1 VPSGSSTST
10 APLSTTV
17 SAEPEVGLPRTFPI
31 PGSSVL
37 TLGPGSSVT
46 NGVTIIGVP
55 LADVRSWIM
64 DGLAAGGYTVT
75 MDDGADNIA
84 FVGAG
89 TSGTVVLTEGPA
101 SIDATFNLG
110 PPPG

>member
-1 VPSGSSTST
+1 
-10 APLSTTV
+10 
-17 SAEPEVGLPRTFPI
+17 
-31 PGSSVL
+31 
-37 TLGPGSSVT
+37 
-46 NGVTIIGVP
+46 
-55 LADVRSWIM
+55 
-64 DGLAAGGYTVT
+64 VT